1 MAPAG
6 TPILVLAYHFPPVGG
21 GGVQRNAK
29 FIRYLQSYGYSPTVI
44 TGPGHPFGHWTPHDG
59 SMLDEIGGT
68 TPVFRTSGPEPA
80 VAEGRRAA
88 IERRLLVK
96 SDWTRWWERTSV
108 ETGAKA
114 APKDVKL
121 LYASVVPYDLAEPA
135 ARLARE
141 LGVPW
146 VADLQDPWALDE
158 TWLYPSTAHRAL
170 DRRRMRRL
178 LGTAA
183 AIVMNTPEAKTRLLA
198 SFPELSARLV
208 VSIPN
213 GFDESDYSVEPVSRD
228 HAKFRIVHT
237 GYLHTDQGLRLREMR
252 RWRKLLGGTLCPIDV
267 LTRSHVFLL
276 EAIAELIAADPSLTS
291 KIEVVLAGTISEGDR
306 RIADKYPFV
315 TLTGYVSHETSVS
328 YILSADLL
336 FLPMHD
342 LAPGTRA
349 GLVPGKTYE
358 YLGSGRPILAAVPD
372 GDARDLLQAAG
383 SASLCRPADVDAMKR
398 ILREHINRWKSG
410 ATAPPPDPRVLAE
423 YERRALTKRLA
434 GVFDAL
440 IGASRLESDEAQA
453 PVGATKTAAA
463 LRA

>member
-1 MAPAG
+1 M
-6 TPILVLAYHFPPVGG
+6 
-21 GGVQRNAK
+21 
-29 FIRYLQSYGYSPTVI
+29 
-44 TGPGHPFGHWTPHDG
+44 
-59 SMLDEIGGT
+59 
-68 TPVFRTSGPEPA
+68 
-80 VAEGRRAA
+80 
-88 IERRLLVK
+88 LVK

-108 ETGAKA
+108 ETGAKV
-114 APKDVKL
+114 APDDVKL

-135 ARLARE
+135 ARLACE

-158 TWLYPSTAHRAL
+158 TWLYPSAAHRAL

-198 SFPELSARLV
+198 SFPELRTRLV

-213 GFDESDYSVEPVSRD
+213 GFDESDYSVEPEARD
-228 HAKFRIVHT
+228 RATFRIVHT
-237 GYLHTDQGLRLREMR
+237 GYRHTDQGLRLREMR
-252 RWRKLLGGTLCPIDV
+252 RWRKLLGGTLYPMDV

-276 EAIAELIAADPSLTS
+276 EAIDDLIAADPSLAS

-306 RIADKYPFV
+306 RIADQYPFV

-328 YILSADLL
+328 HILSADLL

-372 GDARDLLQAAG
+372 GAR
-383 SASLCRPADVDAMKR
+383 
-398 ILREHINRWKSG
+398 
-410 ATAPPPDPRVLAE
+410 
-423 YERRALTKRLA
+423 
-434 GVFDAL
+434 
-440 IGASRLESDEAQA
+440 
-453 PVGATKTAAA
+453 
-463 LRA
+463 

>member
-1 MAPAG
+1 MASAG
-6 TPILVLAYHFPPVGG
+6 TPILFLAYHFPPVGG
-21 GGVQRNAK
+21 GGVQRNSK
-29 FIRYLQSYGYSPTVI
+29 FIRYLRSFGYSPTVV
-44 TGPGHPFGHWTPHDG
+44 TGPGRPSGHWTPHDG
-59 SMLDEIGGT
+59 SMLEEIGET
-68 TPVFRTSGPEPA
+68 TPVFRAPGPEPD

-114 APKDVKL
+114 APDDVKL

-158 TWLYPSTAHRAL
+158 TWLYPSAAHRAL

-178 LGTAA
+178 LGSAA

-198 SFPELSARLV
+198 NFPELSTRLV

-213 GFDESDYSVEPVSRD
+213 GFDESDYSVEPASRD

-252 RWRKLLGGTLCPIDV
+252 RWRKLLGGTLARSTSSRARTSFCSRRSPISSPPI
-267 LTRSHVFLL
+267 RSL
-276 EAIAELIAADPSLTS
+276 AS
-291 KIEVVLAGTISEGDR
+291 KFEVVLAGTISEGDP
-306 RIADKYPFV
+306 RIADQYPFV

-349 GLVPGKTYE
+349 GLVPGKTYDI
-358 YLGSGRPILAAVPD
+358 SARVGRSSLRSLTGTP
-372 GDARDLLQAAG
+372 GTCSRRQAA
-383 SASLCRPADVDAMKR
+383 RPCA
-398 ILREHINRWKSG
+398 
-410 ATAPPPDPRVLAE
+410 APRTS
-423 YERRALTKRLA
+423 RR
-434 GVFDAL
+434 
-440 IGASRLESDEAQA
+440 
-453 PVGATKTAAA
+453 
-463 LRA
+463 